1 MPVTKVMRS
10 VFPLGKMRVNE
21 LTRDLTMW
29 TPLSTKRATLPKGA
43 LLKPAHTRRQGLIW
57 VAPRAPGR
65 LALSAKR
72 PG

>member
-29 TPLSTKRATLPKGA
+29 TPLSTLWP
-43 LLKPAHTRRQGLIW
+43 P
-57 VAPRAPGR
+57 PN
-65 LALSAKR
+65 
-72 PG
+72 